1 MATTSQ
7 PSGFIGNLSA
17 DQETKLQQLWTILL
31 KYLEVSSG
39 VEGPVNRRRSSLSRT
54 ESNISAR
61 PSTASSNA
69 DTAQLTETMQGI
81 GLDATQIKTI
91 RQSLTNMTT
100 EELHRGFLA
109 SLKNEHPD
117 VLMLRYLRA
126 RKWDVGNAFAM
137 MVGGVEWRIKDMHV
151 EDDVL
156 TKGELHA
163 LKQTQTANATEKKN
177 GEDFLAQSRV
187 GKAFI
192 RGTDKSG
199 RPIVAVR
206 VRLHQPGAQSQEVLN
221 QFIVHTIESARL
233 LLRSP
238 VETAVRYA
246 LVFDL
251 KAPS

>member
-1 MATTSQ
+1 MASNSI
-7 PSGFIGNLSA
+7 PSGFLGNLSA
-17 DQETKLQQLWTILL
+17 DQEAKLQQFWTILL
-31 KYLEVSSG
+31 KYVEASSG
-39 VEGPVNRRRSSLSRT
+39 VEGPVNRRRSSISRT
-54 ESNISAR
+54 ESNVSAR

-69 DTAQLTETMQGI
+69 DSTQFTETLQGI

-91 RQSLTNMTT
+91 RQSLTNITT
-100 EELHRGFLA
+100 EDLHRGVLA
-109 SLKNEHPD
+109 SVKNEHPD

-137 MVGGVEWRIKDMHV
+137 MVGSVEWRIKDMHV
-151 EDDVL
+151 EEEVL

-177 GEDFLAQSRV
+177 GEAFLAQSRV

-192 RGTDKSG
+192 RGTDKCG

-206 VRLHQPGAQSQEVLN
+206 VRFHQPGAQSQEVLN

-238 VETAVRYA
+238 VETAVCYTY
-246 LVFDL
+246 LL
-251 KAPS
+251 LLI

>member
-1 MATTSQ
+1 MATNKN
-7 PSGFIGNLSA
+7 PSGFYGNLSA

-31 KYLEVSSG
+31 KCLEASSG
-39 VEGPVNRRRSSLSRT
+39 VEGPVNRRKSSISRT

-61 PSTASSNA
+61 PSTASSSA
-69 DTAQLTETMQGI
+69 DTTQLTETLQGI

-91 RQSLTNMTT
+91 RQSLANMNT

-109 SLKNEHPD
+109 SVKNEHPD

-151 EDDVL
+151 EDEVL

-163 LKQTQTANATEKKN
+163 LKQSKNTANATEKKN

-192 RGTDKSG
+192 RGVDKSG

-238 VETAVRYA
+238 VETAVCYT
-246 LVFDL
+246 FDF
-251 KAPS
+251 